1 MCERGLT
8 MNKMIS
14 TENAPAAIGPYSQ
27 AVEAGNMIFVSGQ
40 LPMDPATMNFVSE
53 DIQEQTKQC
62 LTNLLAILNA
72 AGYAEKDIV
81 KVTVFLKDMNDFAK
95 MNEVYATFFTDHKP
109 ARAAVEVARLPK
121 DAQIEIEA
129 VAVKG

>member
-1 MCERGLT
+1 

-14 TENAPAAIGPYSQ
+14 TEKAPAAIGPYSQ
-27 AVEAGNMIFVSGQ
+27 AVEAGNLIFVSGQ
-40 LPMDPATMNFVSE
+40 LPLDPETMVFLSE

-62 LTNLLAILNA
+62 LKNLTAILQS
-72 AGYAEKDIV
+72 AGYETKDVV
-81 KVTVFLKDMNDFAK
+81 KVTVFLKDMNDFAR

-121 DAQIEIEA
+121 DAQVEIEA
-129 VAVKG
+129 VAIKE